1 MKTSILVF
9 TDDSVSLSII
19 KDGCAREQE
28 YIGYGTLLTSL
39 LNLDYDII
47 SKVVGMYTFT
57 ENNFP
62 LYLLIDAVM
71 KLETILDPQIP
82 PNNKHQIFDIL
93 MQYHDVFGFLY
104 TEDDWIDII
113 VDLFGG
119 TKDGIIYES
128 SAQEHV
134 NSAKE
139 IIDASMT
146 IPNSRLYNFYL
157 YLSNCGIMQPSPVD
171 PPVIHTEFKK
181 KGRYCPSDFPDYA
194 QYLDHI
200 FQDFLTFSQST
211 IKETST
217 YTFSD
222 GQTLAED
229 DHFRFVLSASIQ
241 ELARRNKS
249 IRKCEICK
257 NYFVPPYRSDTKY
270 CELTC
275 PEDETMT
282 CREYAAKKLAYQRQ
296 QSDELKR
303 VAKKV
308 SNDKNRR
315 ARENEGID
323 IYKLTKQYFLAE
335 NRKKAAAFDKG
346 EITAEEY
353 REWLNEMFDK
363 KIIPEAKFYNF
374 EDSAPAEADA
384 E

>member
-1 MKTSILVF
+1 MKTSILEF
-9 TDDSVSLSII
+9 TDNSVALSII
-19 KDGCAREQE
+19 KDGHERDSE
-28 YIGYGTLLTSL
+28 YIGCGTLLTSL

-57 ENNFP
+57 EKNFP
-62 LYLLIDAVM
+62 LYLLIDAGM
-71 KLETILDPQIP
+71 QLDTILDSQIP

-119 TKDGIIYES
+119 TKNGITYKS

-146 IPNSRLYNFYL
+146 LPNSRLYNFYL
-157 YLSNCGIMQPSPVD
+157 YLSNCGIMQPSPVY

-181 KGRYCPSDFPDYA
+181 KGRYRPSDFPDYT

-200 FQDFLTFSQST
+200 FQDFLT
-211 IKETST
+211 IPKEAEKEIST
-217 YTFSD
+217 YSFSD
-222 GQTLAED
+222 GEYAED
-229 DHFRFVLSASIQ
+229 DHLRFVLSASIQ
-241 ELARRNKS
+241 ELARRKKS
-249 IRKCEICK
+249 LRKCEICK
-257 NYFVPPYRSDTKY
+257 NYVVPPRRSDTKY

-323 IYKLTKQYFLAE
+323 IYEFTKQYFLAE
-335 NRKKAAAFDKG
+335 NRKKAEAFDKG
-346 EITAEEY
+346 KITAEEY
-353 REWLNEMFDK
+353 MNWLNDMFK
-363 KIIPEAKFYNF
+363 RKIIPEARSYNS
-374 EDSAPAEADA
+374 EDNAPVET
-384 E
+384 EEE

>member
-19 KDGCAREQE
+19 KDGRERDQE
-28 YIGYGTLLTSL
+28 YIGCGTLLTSL

-57 ENNFP
+57 EKNYP
-62 LYLLIDAVM
+62 LYLLINVGM

-119 TKDGIIYES
+119 TEDGITYES

-139 IIDASMT
+139 IIDASMP
-146 IPNSRLYNFYL
+146 IPSSKLYNFYL

-171 PPVIHTEFKK
+171 PPVIHTDFKK
-181 KGRYCPSDFPDYA
+181 KGRYYPSDFPKYD

-200 FQDFLTFSQST
+200 FQDFLTFSQDS

-217 YTFSD
+217 YTFSG
-222 GQTLAED
+222 GQALAED
-229 DHFRFVLSASIQ
+229 NHFRFVLSASIQ
-241 ELARRNKS
+241 ELARRRKA

-257 NYFVPPYRSDTKY
+257 NYFVPPHRSDTKY
-270 CELTC
+270 CDLTC
-275 PEDETMT
+275 PEDESMS

-296 QSDELKR
+296 QADELKR

-315 ARENEGID
+315 AKENEGIE

-335 NRKKAAAFDKG
+335 NRKKAEAFDKS

-353 REWLNEMFDK
+353 MNWLNEMFK
-363 KIIPEAKFYNF
+363 RKIIPEARSYNC
-374 EDSAPAEADA
+374 EGSAPIETED

>member
-19 KDGCAREQE
+19 KDGCGRDRK
-28 YIGYGTLLTSL
+28 YIGCGTLLTSL

-57 ENNFP
+57 EKNFP
-62 LYLLIDAVM
+62 LYLLIDAGM

-119 TKDGIIYES
+119 TKDGITYES

-146 IPNSRLYNFYL
+146 LPNSRLYNFYL

-241 ELARRNKS
+241 ELARRKKS

-257 NYFVPPYRSDTKY
+257 NYFVPPLRSDTKY

-303 VAKKV
+303 VAKIV
-308 SNDKNRR
+308 GNEMNRR
-315 ARENEGID
+315 ANTNPEIE
-323 IYKLTKQYFLAE
+323 IYQLTKRYFYAE
-335 NRKKAAAFDKG
+335 KNKKLEEFEKG
-346 EITAEEY
+346 EITAEEFMKWL
-353 REWLNEMFDK
+353 REMQAK
-363 KIIPEAKFYNF
+363 PTIKEAKDYDF
-374 EDSAPAEADA
+374 EQKAPIKSEDN
-384 E
+384 

>member
-1 MKTSILVF
+1 MKTSILEF
-9 TDDSVSLSII
+9 TDNSVALSII
-19 KDGCAREQE
+19 KDGHERDSE
-28 YIGYGTLLTSL
+28 YIGCGTLLTSL

-57 ENNFP
+57 EKNFP
-62 LYLLIDAVM
+62 LYLLIDAGM
-71 KLETILDPQIP
+71 QLDTILDPQIP

-119 TKDGIIYES
+119 TQNGITYKS

-146 IPNSRLYNFYL
+146 IPTGRLYNFYL
-157 YLSNCGIMQPSPVD
+157 YLSNCGIMQPSPVY

-181 KGRYCPSDFPDYA
+181 KGRYRPSDFPDYT

-200 FQDFLTFSQST
+200 FQDFLT
-211 IKETST
+211 IPKEAEKEIST
-217 YTFSD
+217 YSFSD
-222 GQTLAED
+222 GEYAED
-229 DHFRFVLSASIQ
+229 DHLRFVLSASIQ
-241 ELARRNKS
+241 ELARRKKS
-249 IRKCEICK
+249 LRKCEICK
-257 NYFVPPYRSDTKY
+257 NYFVPPRRSDTKY

-323 IYKLTKQYFLAE
+323 IYEFTKQYFLAE
-335 NRKKAAAFDKG
+335 NRKKAEAFDKG
-346 EITAEEY
+346 KITAEEY
-353 REWLNEMFDK
+353 MNWLNDMFK
-363 KIIPEAKFYNF
+363 RKIIPEARSYNS
-374 EDSAPAEADA
+374 EDNAPVET
-384 E
+384 EEE

>member
-1 MKTSILVF
+1 MKTSILEF
-9 TDDSVSLSII
+9 TDNSVALSII
-19 KDGCAREQE
+19 KDGHERDSE
-28 YIGYGTLLTSL
+28 YIGCGTLLTSL

-57 ENNFP
+57 EKNFP
-62 LYLLIDAVM
+62 LYLLIDAGM
-71 KLETILDPQIP
+71 QLETILDSQIP

-119 TKDGIIYES
+119 TQNGITYKS

-146 IPNSRLYNFYL
+146 IPTGRLYNFYL

-296 QSDELKR
+296 QADELKR

-335 NRKKAAAFDKG
+335 NRKKAEAFDKG

>member
-19 KDGCAREQE
+19 KDGQGRDRE
-28 YIGYGTLLTSL
+28 YIGCGTLLTSL

-57 ENNFP
+57 EKNYP
-62 LYLLIDAVM
+62 LYLLIDAGM

-119 TKDGIIYES
+119 TKDGITYES

-146 IPNSRLYNFYL
+146 LPNSRLYNFYL

-241 ELARRNKS
+241 ELARRKKS

-257 NYFVPPYRSDTKY
+257 NYFVPPLRSDTKY

-315 ARENEGID
+315 ARENGGID
-323 IYKLTKQYFLAE
+323 IYKLTKQYFLSE
-335 NRKKAAAFDKG
+335 NRKKAEAFDKG

-353 REWLNEMFDK
+353 REWLNEMLK
-363 KIIPEAKFYNF
+363 RKIIPEARSYNS
-374 EDSAPAEADA
+374 EDNAPVET
-384 E
+384 EEE

>member
-1 MKTSILVF
+1 MKTSILEF
-9 TDDSVSLSII
+9 TDNSVALSII
-19 KDGCAREQE
+19 KDGHERDSE
-28 YIGYGTLLTSL
+28 YIGCGTLLTSL

-57 ENNFP
+57 EKNFP
-62 LYLLIDAVM
+62 LYLLIDAGM
-71 KLETILDPQIP
+71 QLETILDSQIP

-119 TKDGIIYES
+119 TKNGITYKS

-146 IPNSRLYNFYL
+146 LPNSRLYNFYL
-157 YLSNCGIMQPSPVD
+157 YLSNCGIMQPSPVY

-181 KGRYCPSDFPDYA
+181 KGRYRPSDFPDYT

-200 FQDFLTFSQST
+200 FQDFLT
-211 IKETST
+211 IPKEAEKEIST
-217 YTFSD
+217 YSFSD
-222 GQTLAED
+222 GEYAED
-229 DHFRFVLSASIQ
+229 DHLRFVLSASIQ
-241 ELARRNKS
+241 ELARRKKS
-249 IRKCEICK
+249 LRKCEICK
-257 NYFVPPYRSDTKY
+257 NYFVPPHRSDTKY

-296 QSDELKR
+296 QADELKR

-323 IYKLTKQYFLAE
+323 IYEFTKQYFLAE
-335 NRKKAAAFDKG
+335 NRKKAEAFDKG

-353 REWLNEMFDK
+353 REWLNEMFK
-363 KIIPEAKFYNF
+363 RKIIPEARSYNS
-374 EDSAPAEADA
+374 EDNAPVET
-384 E
+384 EEE

>member
-1 MKTSILVF
+1 MKTSILEF
-9 TDDSVSLSII
+9 TDNSVALSII
-19 KDGCAREQE
+19 KDGHERDSE
-28 YIGYGTLLTSL
+28 YIGCGTLLTSL

-57 ENNFP
+57 EKNFP
-62 LYLLIDAVM
+62 LYLLIDAGM
-71 KLETILDPQIP
+71 QLDTILDPQIP

-119 TKDGIIYES
+119 TQNGITYKS

-146 IPNSRLYNFYL
+146 LPNSRLYNFYL
-157 YLSNCGIMQPSPVD
+157 YLSNCGIMQPSPVY

-181 KGRYCPSDFPDYA
+181 KGRYRPSDFPDYT

-200 FQDFLTFSQST
+200 FQDFLT
-211 IKETST
+211 IPKEAEKEIST
-217 YTFSD
+217 YSFSD
-222 GQTLAED
+222 GEYAED
-229 DHFRFVLSASIQ
+229 DHLRFVLSASIQ
-241 ELARRNKS
+241 ELARRKKS
-249 IRKCEICK
+249 LRKCEICK
-257 NYFVPPYRSDTKY
+257 NYFVPPRRSDTKY

-323 IYKLTKQYFLAE
+323 IYEFTKQYFLAE
-335 NRKKAAAFDKG
+335 NRKKAEAFDKG
-346 EITAEEY
+346 KITAEEY
-353 REWLNEMFDK
+353 MNWLNDMFK
-363 KIIPEAKFYNF
+363 RKIILEARSYNS
-374 EDSAPAEADA
+374 EDNAPVET
-384 E
+384 EEE

>member
-1 MKTSILVF
+1 MKTSILEF
-9 TDDSVSLSII
+9 TDNSVALSII
-19 KDGCAREQE
+19 KDGHERDSE
-28 YIGYGTLLTSL
+28 YIGCGTLLTSL

-57 ENNFP
+57 EKNFP
-62 LYLLIDAVM
+62 LYLLIDAGM
-71 KLETILDPQIP
+71 QLETILDSQIP

-119 TKDGIIYES
+119 TQNGITYKS

-146 IPNSRLYNFYL
+146 LPNSRLYNFYL
-157 YLSNCGIMQPSPVD
+157 YLSNCGIMQPSPVY

-181 KGRYCPSDFPDYA
+181 KGRYRPSDFPDYT

-200 FQDFLTFSQST
+200 FQDFLT
-211 IKETST
+211 IPKEAEKEIST
-217 YTFSD
+217 YSFSD
-222 GQTLAED
+222 GEYAED
-229 DHFRFVLSASIQ
+229 DHLRFVLSASIQ
-241 ELARRNKS
+241 ELARRKKS
-249 IRKCEICK
+249 LRKCEICK
-257 NYFVPPYRSDTKY
+257 NYFVPPHRSDTKY

-296 QSDELKR
+296 QADELKR

-323 IYKLTKQYFLAE
+323 IYEFTKQYFLAE
-335 NRKKAAAFDKG
+335 NRKKAEAFDKG

-353 REWLNEMFDK
+353 REWLNEMFK
-363 KIIPEAKFYNF
+363 RKIIPEARSYNS
-374 EDSAPAEADA
+374 EDNAPVET
-384 E
+384 EEE

>member
-19 KDGCAREQE
+19 KDGCGRERE
-28 YIGYGTLLTSL
+28 YIGCGTLLTSL

-47 SKVVGMYTFT
+47 SRVVGNYTFT
-57 ENNFP
+57 KSNYTLQQIFESGFD
-62 LYLLIDAVM
+62 LD
-71 KLETILDPQIP
+71 KLLDPCIS
-82 PNNKHQIFDIL
+82 PNNKHEIFSVL
-93 MQYHDVFGFLY
+93 QQYHNVFDFLY

-119 TKDGIIYES
+119 IEKGITIKS
-128 SAQEHV
+128 SALEHV

-146 IPNSRLYNFYL
+146 IPTGRLYNFYL
-157 YLSNCGIMQPSPVD
+157 YLSTCGIMQPSPVD
-171 PPVIHTEFKK
+171 PPVVYTDFPK
-181 KGRYCPSDFPDYA
+181 KGRYWPLDFPNYD
-194 QYLDHI
+194 QYLDHV
-200 FQDFLTFSQST
+200 FQDFLTFPQTT

-241 ELARRNKS
+241 ELARRKKS

>member
-19 KDGCAREQE
+19 KDGQGRDRE
-28 YIGYGTLLTSL
+28 YLGCGTLLTSL

-57 ENNFP
+57 EKNYP
-62 LYLLIDAVM
+62 LYLLINVGM

-113 VDLFGG
+113 VDLFGD
-119 TKDGIIYES
+119 TEDGITYES

-139 IIDASMT
+139 IIDASMP
-146 IPNSRLYNFYL
+146 IPSSKLYNFYL

-171 PPVIHTEFKK
+171 PPVIHTDFKK
-181 KGRYCPSDFPDYA
+181 KGRYYPSDFPKYD

-200 FQDFLTFSQST
+200 FQDFLTFSQDS

-241 ELARRNKS
+241 ELARRKKS

-257 NYFVPPYRSDTKY
+257 NYFVPPHRSDTKY
-270 CELTC
+270 CDLTC
-275 PEDETMT
+275 PEDESMS

-296 QSDELKR
+296 QADELKR
-303 VAKKV
+303 IVGKIR
-308 SNDKNRR
+308 SDKNRR
-315 ARENEGID
+315 ARENEGIE
-323 IYKLTKQYFLAE
+323 IHELTKQYFLAE
-335 NRKKAAAFDKG
+335 NRKKAEAFRKG
-346 EITAEEY
+346 EITAEGY
-353 REWLNEMFDK
+353 RKWLDEMFDK

-374 EDSAPAEADA
+374 EGSAPIETED

>member
-1 MKTSILVF
+1 MKTSILEF
-9 TDDSVSLSII
+9 TDNSVALSII
-19 KDGCAREQE
+19 KDGHERDSE
-28 YIGYGTLLTSL
+28 YIGCGTLLTSL

-57 ENNFP
+57 EKNFP
-62 LYLLIDAVM
+62 LYLLIDAGM
-71 KLETILDPQIP
+71 QLDTILDPHIP

-119 TKDGIIYES
+119 TQNGITYKS

-146 IPNSRLYNFYL
+146 LPNSRLYNFYL
-157 YLSNCGIMQPSPVD
+157 YLSNCGIMQPSPVY

-181 KGRYCPSDFPDYA
+181 KGRYRPSDFPDYT

-200 FQDFLTFSQST
+200 FQDFLT
-211 IKETST
+211 IPKEAEKEIST
-217 YTFSD
+217 YSFSD
-222 GQTLAED
+222 GEYAED
-229 DHFRFVLSASIQ
+229 DHLRFVLSASIQ
-241 ELARRNKS
+241 ELARRKKS
-249 IRKCEICK
+249 LRKCEICK
-257 NYFVPPYRSDTKY
+257 NYFVPPRRSDTKY

-323 IYKLTKQYFLAE
+323 IYEFTKQYFLAE
-335 NRKKAAAFDKG
+335 NRKKAEAFDKG
-346 EITAEEY
+346 KITAEEY
-353 REWLNEMFDK
+353 MNWLNDMFK
-363 KIIPEAKFYNF
+363 RKIIPEARSYNS
-374 EDSAPAEADA
+374 EDNAPVET
-384 E
+384 EEE

>member
-1 MKTSILVF
+1 MA
-9 TDDSVSLSII
+9 LSII
-19 KDGCAREQE
+19 KDGHERDSE
-28 YIGYGTLLTSL
+28 YIGCGTLLTSL

-57 ENNFP
+57 EKNFP
-62 LYLLIDAVM
+62 LYLLIDAGM
-71 KLETILDPQIP
+71 QLDTILDPQIP

-119 TKDGIIYES
+119 TKDGITYES

-146 IPNSRLYNFYL
+146 LPNSRLYNFYL
-157 YLSNCGIMQPSPVD
+157 YLSNCGIMQPSPVY

-181 KGRYCPSDFPDYA
+181 KGRYRPSDFPDYT

-200 FQDFLTFSQST
+200 FQDFLT
-211 IKETST
+211 IPKEAEKEIST
-217 YTFSD
+217 YSFSD
-222 GQTLAED
+222 GEYAED
-229 DHFRFVLSASIQ
+229 DHLRFVLSASIQ
-241 ELARRNKS
+241 ELARRKKS
-249 IRKCEICK
+249 LRKCEICK
-257 NYFVPPYRSDTKY
+257 NYFVPPRRSDTKY

-335 NRKKAAAFDKG
+335 NRKKAEAFDKG

-363 KIIPEAKFYNF
+363 KIILEAKTYDF
-374 EDSAPAEADA
+374 ESSAHR
-384 E
+384 

>member
-19 KDGCAREQE
+19 KDGQGRDRE
-28 YIGYGTLLTSL
+28 YLGCGTLLTSL

-47 SKVVGMYTFT
+47 SKVVGMYIFT
-57 ENNFP
+57 EKNYP
-62 LYLLIDAVM
+62 LYLLINVGM

-113 VDLFGG
+113 VDLFGD
-119 TKDGIIYES
+119 TEDGITYES

-139 IIDASMT
+139 IIDASMP
-146 IPNSRLYNFYL
+146 IPSSKLYNFYL

-171 PPVIHTEFKK
+171 PPVIHTDFKK
-181 KGRYCPSDFPDYA
+181 KGRYYPSDFPKYD

-200 FQDFLTFSQST
+200 FQDFLTFSQDS

-241 ELARRNKS
+241 ELARRKKS

-257 NYFVPPYRSDTKY
+257 NYFVPPHRSDTKY
-270 CELTC
+270 CDLTC
-275 PEDETMT
+275 PEDESMS

-296 QSDELKR
+296 QADELKR
-303 VAKKV
+303 IVGKIR
-308 SNDKNRR
+308 SDKNRR
-315 ARENEGID
+315 ARENEGIE
-323 IYKLTKQYFLAE
+323 IHELTKQYFLAE
-335 NRKKAAAFDKG
+335 NRKKAEAFRKG
-346 EITAEEY
+346 EITAEGY
-353 REWLNEMFDK
+353 RKWLDEMFDK

-374 EDSAPAEADA
+374 EGSAPIETED

>member
-1 MKTSILVF
+1 MKTSILEF
-9 TDDSVSLSII
+9 TDNSVALSII
-19 KDGCAREQE
+19 KDGHERDSE
-28 YIGYGTLLTSL
+28 YIGCGTLLTSL

-57 ENNFP
+57 EKNFP
-62 LYLLIDAVM
+62 LYLLIDAGM
-71 KLETILDPQIP
+71 QLDTILDPQIP

-119 TKDGIIYES
+119 TQNGITYKS

-146 IPNSRLYNFYL
+146 LPNSRLYNFYL

-181 KGRYCPSDFPDYA
+181 KGRYRPSDFPDYT

-200 FQDFLTFSQST
+200 FQDFLT
-211 IKETST
+211 IPKEAEKEIST
-217 YTFSD
+217 YSFSD
-222 GQTLAED
+222 GEYAED
-229 DHFRFVLSASIQ
+229 DHLRFVLSASIQ
-241 ELARRNKS
+241 ELARRKKS
-249 IRKCEICK
+249 LRKCEICK
-257 NYFVPPYRSDTKY
+257 NYFVPPRRSDTKY

-315 ARENEGID
+315 ARENEGIE
-323 IYKLTKQYFLAE
+323 IHELTKQYFLAE
-335 NRKKAAAFDKG
+335 NRKKAAAFRKG
-346 EITAEEY
+346 EITAEGY
-353 REWLNEMFDK
+353 REWLNEMFYK

-374 EDSAPAEADA
+374 EGSAPAETDA

>member
-19 KDGCAREQE
+19 KDGCGRERK
-28 YIGYGTLLTSL
+28 YIGCGTLLTSL

-57 ENNFP
+57 EKNFP
-62 LYLLIDAVM
+62 LYLLIDAGM

-119 TKDGIIYES
+119 TKDGITYES

-146 IPNSRLYNFYL
+146 LPNSRLYNFYL

-241 ELARRNKS
+241 ELARRKKS

-257 NYFVPPYRSDTKY
+257 NYFVPPLRSDTKY

-315 ARENEGID
+315 AKENEGIE
-323 IYKLTKQYFLAE
+323 IYELTKQYFQAE
-335 NRKKAAAFDKG
+335 NRKKAEAFDKS

-353 REWLNEMFDK
+353 MNWLNEMFK
-363 KIIPEAKFYNF
+363 RKIIPEARSYNC
-374 EDSAPAEADA
+374 EGSAPIETED